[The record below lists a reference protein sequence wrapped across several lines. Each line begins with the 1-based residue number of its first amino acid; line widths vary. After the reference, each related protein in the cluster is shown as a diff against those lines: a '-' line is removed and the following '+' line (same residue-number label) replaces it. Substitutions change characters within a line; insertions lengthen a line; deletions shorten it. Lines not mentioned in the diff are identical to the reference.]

1 MDRFFLTEQKLKK
14 IIGGAGLV
22 AISIGLALSLLFLP
36 PYITFFLVIGV
47 AWLALIFRWPFL
59 GLIGYLLVVLLR
71 PSEVY
76 GIPYVAKAAA
86 GSCLLVLLAHIVQQR
101 KFPTVNSAYKA
112 MLFFSA
118 AVALSVM
125 TAFWLQP
132 VLYIWQNTLKL
143 LVLYTLIIAFASTER
158 RLGALGVVVLVA
170 IGYAGSH
177 VIYQLITGSAGSD
190 QRIYDLAWGMFGDSN
205 EFAQVVTM
213 VIPILVLLLMES
225 KGIIWRVFYTAMIGI
240 NMTIFIL
247 GKSRGGFLG
256 MLVVVVALIYSSSRR
271 FMLLAILIL
280 VLGIAFLS
288 APSAYFERLGSIA
301 DYAQDESATGR
312 LDAWKAGI
320 RMFLRNPV
328 TGIGAGC
335 FEFASPDYGLSAGMV
350 AHNSFVTALA
360 ETGLIGFSA
369 FILIMVY
376 TFRACSRI
384 DTNLKRLGRQKG
396 LLYILARG
404 LPISMIGYI
413 VTGIFISTIFYPHL
427 YILSAMASA
436 GEIMTDRWVTEKSA
450 APAEA
455 NVSG

>member
-1 MDRFFLTEQKLKK
+1 M
-14 IIGGAGLV
+14 

-36 PYITFFLVIGV
+36 PLLTFFLVIGV
-47 AWLALIFRWPFL
+47 AWLVLIFRWPFL
-59 GLIGYLLVVLLR
+59 GVIGYLLVVLLR

-101 KFPTVNSAYKA
+101 KFPAVNSAYKA

-118 AVALSVM
+118 AAALSVM
-125 TAFWLQP
+125 TAYWLQP

-143 LVLYTLIIAFASTER
+143 LVLYTLIIAYVNNER
-158 RLGALGVVVLVA
+158 RLGALGIVILVA

-177 VIYQLITGSAGSD
+177 VIYQFTTGTSGAD

-213 VIPILVLLLMES
+213 VIPVLVLLLMES
-225 KGIIWRVFYTAMIGI
+225 KGVIWRLFYSVVVGI
-240 NMTIFIL
+240 NMAVFIL

-256 MLVVVVALIYSSSRR
+256 MLVVAAALVYRSSRR
-271 FMLLAILIL
+271 FMLASILVL

-288 APSAYFERLGSIA
+288 APSAYFERVGSIA
-301 DYAQDESATGR
+301 DYTQDESATGR

-320 RMFLRNPV
+320 RMFMRNPL

-335 FEFASPDYGLSAGMV
+335 FEFASPDYGLSRGIV
-350 AHNSFVTALA
+350 AHNSFITALA
-360 ETGLIGFSA
+360 ETGLIGFST
-369 FILIMVY
+369 FIFIMVY
-376 TFRACSRI
+376 TFRACGKI
-384 DTNLKRLGRQKG
+384 NANLKRLGRQRG

-436 GEIMTDRWVTEKSA
+436 GEIMTDRWVKEQQAVPPKVDVA
-450 APAEA
+450 AE
-455 NVSG
+455 S